1 MSKNIGELNTAEL
14 AGLVA
19 GLKALA
25 PAHTHWT
32 QVLGTF
38 GTASNMTGELGTW
51 STPDGMWSIE
61 INYQTNRYV
70 VRQGTDNKWTRFD
83 DDLSW
88 LESTLIHLGG
98 LA

>member
-32 QVLGTF
+32 GATQERGGLS
-38 GTASNMTGELGTW
+38 AELGTW

-61 INYQTNRYV
+61 INYQMDRYV